1 MSKKYDVIVVGG
13 GPSGIPAAVAAA
25 RKGMKTLL
33 VERGA
38 ALGGLMIS
46 GLPVLGFVDRSGRT
60 VLGGLAEEIVHKRME
75 EFNATSHAVRCP
87 VHNSL
92 TFFNPHWMRIV
103 CFEVCDEAG
112 VDLALYSELTD
123 VKVKDGKVTGITILK
138 RGQVE
143 EYETDILIDA
153 TGDGTAGYLAGAEY
167 TKNDKLQP
175 PSLIFT
181 IANVDLSK
189 VRDYVK
195 AHPETIALPDTYG
208 VQQTYAQFL
217 ESDYFAFTGYKEF
230 IEEAR
235 KNGDF
240 TLPRDR
246 IIFSTLPDR
255 GEVMV
260 NCTRVVDIDTTDAD
274 AVIKADIE
282 AHRQI
287 KELMKFFKKYA
298 PGFEE
303 CHLSSISFGIG
314 SRESRRIKGIKT
326 LTSEALKD
334 CAVPEDT
341 IALAGYNVDI
351 HVPGTERLYLQ
362 PVERA
367 IGVPYGCLVSKDIEG
382 LMMCGRCISVD
393 GDIYGLTR
401 VMGVCIGEGEAA
413 GTAAALAVKNGVTP
427 ANVDVNELR
436 AELINN
442 GGILE

>member
-1 MSKKYDVIVVGG
+1 MAKKYDVIVVGG

-25 RKGMKTLL
+25 RNGMKTLL

-60 VLGGLAEEIVHKRME
+60 VLGGIAEEIVHKRLE
-75 EFNATSHAVRCP
+75 EFGATSRAVRCP

-92 TFFNPHWMRIV
+92 TFFNPHWMRII
-103 CFEVCDEAG
+103 CFEICDEAG

-123 VKVKDGKVTGITILK
+123 VKVSDGKVKGITILK
-138 RGQVE
+138 RGEVE

-153 TGDGTAGYLAGAEY
+153 TGDGTAAYFAGAEY
-167 TKNDKLQP
+167 TQNEKLQP

-181 IANVDLSK
+181 IGNVDLSK
-189 VRDYVK
+189 VRAYVK
-195 AHPETIALPDTYG
+195 EHPETIALPDTYG
-208 VQQTYAQFL
+208 VKQTYAQFL

-235 KNGDF
+235 KNGEF
-240 TLPRDR
+240 SLPRDR
-246 IIFSTLPDR
+246 IIFSTLPD

-260 NCTRVVDIDTTDAD
+260 NCTRVVDVDSTNAND
-274 AVIKADIE
+274 VIQADIE
-282 AHRQI
+282 GHRQI

-326 LTSEALKD
+326 LTSDALKD

-362 PVERA
+362 PVEKA
-367 IGVPYGCLVSKDIEG
+367 IGVPYGCLVSKDISG
-382 LMMCGRCISVD
+382 LMMCGRCISVE

-413 GTAAALAVKNGVTP
+413 GTAAALAVKHGVVP
-427 ANVDVNELR
+427 ADVDVQELR
-436 AELINN
+436 GELIKN